1 VGNQRVCLISYVLT
15 EGFHAFRATEFADAY
30 AKALSLPENECE
42 AMRQRAR
49 ESANR
54 FSEEVF
60 MSAWTEEMQKLLRLE
75 KRYRGERVWRTGG
88 T

>member
-1 VGNQRVCLISYVLT
+1 MKGY
-15 EGFHAFRATEFADAY
+15 HATTANEFAQAY
-30 AKALSLPENECE
+30 AIALSLPNEECL

-60 MSAWTEEMQKLLRLE
+60 MSAWTEEMAELLRLE
-75 KRYRGERVWRTGG
+75 KRYRGERIYRTQG

>member
-1 VGNQRVCLISYVLT
+1 MIGY
-15 EGFHAFRATEFADAY
+15 HASTTTEFAEGY
-30 AKALSLPENECE
+30 AKALTLSDEECL

-54 FSEEVF
+54 FSEHVF
-60 MSAWTEEMQKLLRLE
+60 MKAWTQEMRQLLRLE
-75 KRYRGERVWRTGG
+75 KRYRGERIYRTQG

>member
-1 VGNQRVCLISYVLT
+1 MGSLPVCLLLVVDIGY
-15 EGFHAFRATEFADAY
+15 HASTAAEFADTYTKAF
-30 AKALSLPENECE
+30 ALSEEECL

-49 ESANR
+49 ESSKR

-60 MSAWTEEMQKLLRLE
+60 MSAWTEEMHKILRLE
-75 KRYRGERVWRTGG
+75 IRYRGERIYRTQG